1 MISKRA
7 HLYDIYFGY
16 VQLEILNTG
25 ALEYI
30 NRECYANAMFCYVK
44 MFCKSGFN
52 WFDHPFNEKLQVC
65 LCVYVCLWVYE
76 WCEIDKEMDRERWG
90 RGRKSKRETETARM
104 NENKKKKQFFSDKE
118 MKNYKCG
125 EMLFIDQCTHEKDGL
140 KLYYAKL

>member
-1 MISKRA
+1 M
-7 HLYDIYFGY
+7 IYFVY

-44 MFCKSGFN
+44 MFCKSDSIGLIIHSMKN
-52 WFDHPFNEKLQVC
+52 CKCVC
-65 LCVYVCLWVYE
+65 AYMCVVVSVCVYE
-76 WCEIDKEMDRERWG
+76 WCERDRERWG
-90 RGRKSKRETETARM
+90 RGRKSKSKRDRDSE
-104 NENKKKKQFFSDKE
+104 NEWKQKRNNFFSDEE

-125 EMLFIDQCTHEKDGL
+125 EMLFIDQCTHEKNGL